1 MQIKRIPP
9 FPSRA
14 MVIAAAN
21 MLKVEGHSGFEAMR
35 LEFDLQDTDAGT
47 GSGLMAR
54 ATSLAT
60 YALNNPDARTP
71 DGMPLQSAIVTR
83 AGEIYRSGA
92 MANISDKERS
102 AFKSASAQDGRLND
116 VTEFGEEIVTIGDNG
131 VVERR
136 PVIGESSSPQSSK
149 PLVIPNRPR
158 RVFVVH
164 GHDDAAREAVARFLE
179 RLGFEAIVLHEQANR
194 GSTIIEK
201 FEANSDVGYAVVLLT
216 PDDEGAKT
224 GSVASPRA
232 RQNVIFE
239 WGYFVGR
246 LGREHVFAL
255 KKGDVELPSDIQG
268 WVWEVLDDYGA
279 WRQKLAKEL
288 AAAGFSIDWSKLTP

>member
-1 MQIKRIPP
+1 MGEELQIKRIPP

-14 MVIAAAN
+14 TVIAAAN

-35 LEFDLQDTDAGT
+35 LEFDLQHTDAGT

-60 YALNNPDARTP
+60 YALINPDARTP

-83 AGEIYRSGA
+83 AGEVYRSGA

-102 AFKSASAQDGRLND
+102 AFKAASAKDGRLND

-136 PVIGESSSPQSSK
+136 PVIGESSQ
-149 PLVIPNRPR
+149 PLVTPNRPR

-179 RLGFEAIVLHEQANR
+179 RMGFEAIVLHERANR
-194 GSTIIEK
+194 GGTIIEK

-224 GSVASPRA
+224 GFTANPRA

-255 KKGDVELPSDIQG
+255 KKGNVELPSDIQG
-268 WVWEVLDDYGA
+268 WVWEVLDEYGA

-288 AAAGFSIDWSKLTP
+288 EAAGFSIDWSKATP